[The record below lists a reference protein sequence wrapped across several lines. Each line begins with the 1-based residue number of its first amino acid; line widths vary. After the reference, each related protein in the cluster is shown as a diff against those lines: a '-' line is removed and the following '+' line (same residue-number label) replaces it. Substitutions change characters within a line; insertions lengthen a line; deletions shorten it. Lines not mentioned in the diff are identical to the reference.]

1 MKKSFYKALNLLLL
15 CVLPSFAYASFTI
28 TPVKLKINKDEK
40 IAALTL
46 KNDSNEVKNFQLI
59 VYKVENERGKEILKE
74 TKDLT
79 VTPVMFKIAPG
90 KSQLVRIAIKNKMY
104 SVMEDGYRVSVK
116 ELPRKIN
123 AEGSRV
129 QLVTEF
135 KVPVSIEAEEIEAHK
150 DVEAHKTHNNK

>member
-1 MKKSFYKALNLLLL
+1 M
-15 CVLPSFAYASFTI
+15 
-28 TPVKLKINKDEK
+28 
-40 IAALTL
+40 
-46 KNDSNEVKNFQLI
+46 
-59 VYKVENERGKEILKE
+59 YKVENEHGKEVLKE

-116 ELPRKIN
+116 ELPKKVN
-123 AEGSRV
+123 AEGARV

-135 KVPVSIEAEEIEAHK
+135 KVPVSIEAEGKKEMEAQQ
-150 DVEAHKTHNNK
+150 

>member
-1 MKKSFYKALNLLLL
+1 MKKSFYTKLSLLIF
-15 CVLPSFAYASFTI
+15 CILPTFAYGSFTI

-46 KNDSNEVKNFQLI
+46 KNDSNEVKHFQLI
-59 VYKVENERGKEILKE
+59 VYKVENEHGKEVLKE

-116 ELPRKIN
+116 ELPHKVN
-123 AEGSRV
+123 AEGAHV

-135 KVPVSIEAEEIEAHK
+135 KVPVSIEADGKKETEAQ
-150 DVEAHKTHNNK
+150 N

>member
-1 MKKSFYKALNLLLL
+1 MKKSFYTKLSLLIL
-15 CVLPSFAYASFTI
+15 CILPTFAYGSFTI
-28 TPVKLKINKDEK
+28 TPVKLKISKDEK
-40 IAALTL
+40 IAALAL
-46 KNDSNEVKNFQLI
+46 KNDSNEVKHFQLI
-59 VYKVENERGKEILKE
+59 VYKVENVQGKEVLKE

-116 ELPRKIN
+116 ELPKKIN
-123 AEGSRV
+123 AEGARV

-135 KVPVSIEAEEIEAHK
+135 KVPVSIEADHKKEA
-150 DVEAHKTHNNK
+150 EAQK

>member
-1 MKKSFYKALNLLLL
+1 MKKSFYTKISLLLL
-15 CVLPSFAYASFTI
+15 CILPSFAYASFTI

-46 KNDSNEVKNFQLI
+46 KNDSKEVKHFQLTI
-59 VYKVENERGKEILKE
+59 FKVENEHGKEVLKE

-116 ELPRKIN
+116 ELPHRIN
-123 AEGSRV
+123 AEGSHVR
-129 QLVTEF
+129 LITEF
-135 KVPVSIEAEEIEAHK
+135 KVPVSIESEQMEAAEK
-150 DVEAHKTHNNK
+150 DKK